1 MIWKHPIY
9 NGLWIPFGHKIHIS
23 ITEKKYQRNLS
34 YKMAEFY
41 VESFAGGINRTEMHN
56 NDNQVFEFE
65 NAPYLTEFDE
75 SYNPNPDL
83 DEAAHEDT
91 RVCFRGKELSLG
103 PCDHKCCEVW
113 RLHPQK
119 PTEMKYSTF
128 RNNVRTMGIDQALLE
143 EENNCREIDSPL
155 ESFLK
160 HHGESTKCTD
170 QECFH
175 FSAWHK
181 PAGLRRGGKACKSTH
196 KKGGKRLMVG
206 KSQGWQ

>member
-1 MIWKHPIY
+1 
-9 NGLWIPFGHKIHIS
+9 
-23 ITEKKYQRNLS
+23 
-34 YKMAEFY
+34 MAEFY